1 MSSLKDKLAAAYDGS
16 EKDTSDYKKYN
27 KTGDPKFIDEPDEL
41 DSQQEKVEVPKI
53 EEKVE
58 NEQQNENQYQ
68 PVTEKT
74 YQIPKYDNRIQYG
87 NENYSNNSYQSSYDN
102 TNSYQQS
109 TYNQTQ
115 TYNNDYNQTSYN
127 NVDKIES
134 YSNTSTNFNPEV
146 IKKAIDLYED
156 IRRLD
161 NNQKSMLFNILQ
173 VEQMHNAIYESIN
186 GDRSS
191 VNAISNLIDL
201 YKQQSVERAFN
212 LMSTDT
218 RDLKDIES
226 LTMSILNKESISVD
240 IETDKINYCRTLE
253 TEISKLSQDIMKN
266 LEPIS
271 KILQK
276 GID

>member
-1 MSSLKDKLAAAYDGS
+1 
-16 EKDTSDYKKYN
+16 
-27 KTGDPKFIDEPDEL
+27 
-41 DSQQEKVEVPKI
+41 
-53 EEKVE
+53 
-58 NEQQNENQYQ
+58 
-68 PVTEKT
+68 
-74 YQIPKYDNRIQYG
+74 
-87 NENYSNNSYQSSYDN
+87 
-102 TNSYQQS
+102 
-109 TYNQTQ
+109 
-115 TYNNDYNQTSYN
+115 
-127 NVDKIES
+127 
-134 YSNTSTNFNPEV
+134 
-146 IKKAIDLYED
+146 
-156 IRRLD
+156 
-161 NNQKSMLFNILQ
+161 MLFNILQ